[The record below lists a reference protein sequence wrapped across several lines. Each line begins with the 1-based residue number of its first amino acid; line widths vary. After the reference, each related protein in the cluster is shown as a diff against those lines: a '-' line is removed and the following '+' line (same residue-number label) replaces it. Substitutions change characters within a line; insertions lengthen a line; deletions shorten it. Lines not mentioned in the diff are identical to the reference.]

1 MDFSKV
7 DLTLFFFSILP
18 GLITGALGF
27 GASYLA
33 LRRQIQQIAIQ
44 PKLDEA
50 DLATKVE
57 ALYAKL
63 DVVREKEI
71 NSLRQQNA
79 DCLANLDLLR
89 KQVTDLQAQ
98 LRDEREEHRCEM
110 QLMREGY
117 ELRIGQ
123 MQKRIEELEQEVVK
137 LKSGVIV
144 S

>member
-27 GASYLA
+27 AASYLA

-50 DLATKVE
+50 DLAIKVE

-63 DVVREKEI
+63 DAVREKEI
-71 NSLRQQNA
+71 ESLRHTNA
-79 DCLANLDLLR
+79 DLQGNIELLR
-89 KQVTDLQAQ
+89 KSLADVRSQ
-98 LRDEREEHRCEM
+98 LADEREQHACDIELLKEEHALKINSL
-110 QLMREGY
+110 Q
-117 ELRIGQ
+117 LRIDG
-123 MQKRIEELEQEVVK
+123 LEAEIVK
-137 LKSGVIV
+137 LKDGAIEA
-144 S
+144 